1 MQALPLCGRVSLT
14 TTIISKNMTIDY
26 DALLATSISDDPFQY
41 TEKDTMLYAIG
52 VGFGSDP
59 LDHRELP
66 YVVEMRALRTVPS
79 MASMLLSGNLL
90 DDCGWD
96 RGKVLHGEQRLELY
110 RPLPPAAKLIANHRV
125 VAVYDLGAKL
135 GAKILIESEARLAR
149 DHTVL
154 FSLGSTLIARG
165 DGDFGGPSGTGPLPH
180 KLPNREPDL
189 SCDLPTRPDQA
200 LIFRLSG
207 DFNPLHADPAYARRA
222 GFDAPILHGRCTYG
236 IACHAIL
243 KTICD
248 YDFTLIAGFDVRFSS
263 PVYPGDVV
271 TTEMWQDR
279 NIVSFRCRVK
289 ARDVTVI
296 DNGKCTLVE

>member
-1 MQALPLCGRVSLT
+1 
-14 TTIISKNMTIDY
+14 
-26 DALLATSISDDPFQY
+26 
-41 TEKDTMLYAIG
+41 MLYAIG

-59 LDHRELP
+59 GNHLELP
-66 YVVEMRALRTVPS
+66 FVYEMRALRTVPS
-79 MASMLLSGNLL
+79 MASMLLSGDLL

-110 RPLPPAAKLIANHRV
+110 RPLPPAAKLLANHRV
-125 VAVYDLGAKL
+125 VAVYDLGADL

-149 DHTVL
+149 DGTVL

-165 DGDFGGPSGTGPLPH
+165 DGDFGGPRGAGPLPH
-180 KLPNREPDL
+180 KLPKREPDL
-189 SCDLPTRPDQA
+189 SCDLATRPDQA

-222 GFDAPILHGRCTYG
+222 GFNAPILHGRCTYG

-248 YDFTLIAGFDVRFSS
+248 YDFTLVAGFDVRFSS
-263 PVYPGDVV
+263 PVYPGDII

-279 NIVSFRCRVK
+279 NIVSFRCRVN
-289 ARDVTVI
+289 ARDVLVI
-296 DNGKCTLVE
+296 DNGKCTLVG